1 MRTLVYLD
9 MGGSVPFRVH
19 YIIAFTAAKHTWHGT
34 GIRMTTPTATAVIN
48 NFKKNQSSTGTYTE
62 TGYTTVHSLA

>member
-19 YIIAFTAAKHTWHGT
+19 YVIAFTAAKHTWHGT

-48 NFKKNQSSTGTYTE
+48 NFKKI
-62 TGYTTVHSLA
+62 